1 MTYDIFIS
9 YKRQSLAT
17 ANNLYYRLTTRG
29 YSTFFDLEEMR
40 RDNFNIQLLHYIENA
55 KDVFVLLEEG
65 SLDACEQGNW
75 EDDWFCKEIAHAL
88 KTKRNI
94 IPILIGDYKMPKQEF
109 FPKELQELSLKNAL
123 EFSFSYFEEYLNKLI
138 EKGYIT
144 AEAETKNKATSF
156 FKFYSNENCQIFKE
170 GKLVCSL
177 EGMSDEPYYL
187 PVPRKGDYRFKVV
200 NISTKGFKIIN
211 EKIYDN
217 EEKVVEISWNRQK
230 AESLLKN
237 RWRCRIICLLF
248 IVVLLGLI
256 NYFADTGFIFSEVIS
271 IKKDSVCIPV
281 DLGLPSGTLWADR
294 NLGSKD
300 KYGNGFLY
308 TWGSITPTMQQNLQ
322 QQIDRENIVR
332 TSYDVASVN
341 LGNEW
346 GLPLEVQIAELIS
359 TCKWEWGNKNG
370 NNGYRVTGPNGKS
383 IFLPASG
390 CIVGKEIKYCGQFG
404 YYWTGESKSKK
415 SSFARELLIGIG
427 EINIESGRK
436 NVGRSIRAVYN
447 KK

>member
-9 YKRQSLAT
+9 YKRKSLAT

-40 RDNFNIQLLHYIENA
+40 RDNFNIQLLNYIENA

-65 SLDACEQGNW
+65 SLDACKQDNW
-75 EDDWFCKEIAHAL
+75 EDDWFCKEILHAL
-88 KTKRNI
+88 KTQRNI
-94 IPILIGDYKMPKQEF
+94 IPVLIGDYKMPKQDF
-109 FPKELQELSLKNAL
+109 FPKELQELSLKNAP

-144 AEAETKNKATSF
+144 SETQIRNQATSI
-156 FKFYSNENCQIFKE
+156 FKFYSNESCQIFKE
-170 GKLVCSL
+170 GKQVCSL
-177 EGMSDEPYYL
+177 DGMSDEPYYL
-187 PVPRKGDYRFKVV
+187 PVSRKGDYRFKVINTLTKESKIV
-200 NISTKGFKIIN
+200 NA
-211 EKIYDN
+211 KIYDN
-217 EEKVVEISWNRQK
+217 EEKVVEISWSRQK
-230 AESLLKN
+230 AEGILKN
-237 RWRCRIICLLF
+237 RRRCGIISLLF

-256 NYFADTGFIFSEVIS
+256 NYFIRLGVIS
-271 IKKDSVCIPV
+271 TKEDTVCIPV

-308 TWGSITPTMQQNLQ
+308 AWGGITPTKQQDLQ
-322 QQIDRENIVR
+322 EQIDLENIIR
-332 TSYDVASVN
+332 TSYDVASIN

-346 GLPLEVQIAELIS
+346 GLPLEVQIAELIAS
-359 TCKWEWGNKNG
+359 CKWEWENKNG

-390 CIVGKEIKYCGQFG
+390 CVLGKEIKYCGQFG

-436 NVGRSIRAVYN
+436 SVGRSIRAVYN